1 MWQFKDQAPSILGL
15 CILQG
20 PVNMYIKIVEGKRDI
35 TACPLYPLK
44 ALLEMAH
51 FRIPETGMP
60 WPHQAVSSGVE
71 TPLVSSCR
79 KLP

>member
-15 CILQG
+15 CNLQG
-20 PVNMYIKIVEGKRDI
+20 PVNMHIKMVEGKRDI

-60 WPHQAVSSGVE
+60 WPHQAVCSAVE
-71 TPLVSSCR
+71 IQLVSSPS